1 MRNQRKIQETEKVS
15 DQNMFCNSGRNL
27 REKRKKLSKR
37 RKPEGS
43 SGNPPDIVTVAQ
55 RSYIFTYMDIKDS

>member
-27 REKRKKLSKR
+27 REKRMGRKKLSKR

-55 RSYIFTYMDIKDS
+55 RS